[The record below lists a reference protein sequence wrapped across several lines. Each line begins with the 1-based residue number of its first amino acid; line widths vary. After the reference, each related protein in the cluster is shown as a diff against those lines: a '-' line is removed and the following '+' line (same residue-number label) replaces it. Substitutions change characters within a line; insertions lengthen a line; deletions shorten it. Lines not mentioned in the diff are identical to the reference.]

1 MLRKMLYLLTILSI
15 SIFLIV
21 GCSNSQKKQN
31 TDKNKEISTQ
41 EDSQD
46 VDNSKDT
53 SNVTVSDGTDSPSNK
68 DTLNNDNEKLDV
80 SSLDNTALDWFYIP
94 NTKHQTPEV
103 NTDIKFNFSDYNA
116 IYNGPIKDGQK
127 TLYLTFDEGYEN
139 GYTSKILDV
148 LKQNKVNAVFFV
160 TSPYI
165 KENKNLIKRM
175 VAEGH
180 IVGSHSKTHPSMS
193 TKTGNLKNF
202 NDEFEDVE
210 KLYKDLTGKN
220 IVKFFRPPMGKYS
233 EKSLAM
239 TKNLGYKTI
248 FWSFAYRDWDTE
260 KQPSREEAKKKIMDN
275 LHDGSILLLHAV
287 SKTSTEI
294 LSDFISDA
302 RKLGYNFELLNY

>member
-68 DTLNNDNEKLDV
+68 DAVNNDNEKLDV

-148 LKQNKVNAVFFV
+148 LKQNKVKAVFFV

-193 TKTGNLKNF
+193 TKTGNLKSF

-210 KLYKDLTGKN
+210 KLYKNLTGKN

>member
-1 MLRKMLYLLTILSI
+1 MLRKILYSLTILSI
-15 SIFLIV
+15 SIFFIV

-31 TDKNKEISTQ
+31 TDQNKEISAQ
-41 EDSQD
+41 EDSQNS
-46 VDNSKDT
+46 DNSKDT
-53 SNVTVSDGTDSPSNK
+53 SSVTVSDGTDSSSNK
-68 DTLNNDNEKLDV
+68 DTVNNDNEKLDV

-94 NTKHQTPEV
+94 NTKHKTPEV
-103 NTDIKFNFSDYNA
+103 NTDIKFNFSDYSA

-148 LKQNKVNAVFFV
+148 LKQNKVKAVFFV

-165 KENKNLIKRM
+165 KENKDLIKRM
-175 VAEGH
+175 VKEGH
-180 IVGSHSKTHPSMS
+180 IVGSHSKTHPSMP
-193 TKTGNLKNF
+193 TKTGNLKGF

-260 KQPSREEAKKKIMDN
+260 KQPSHDEAKKKIMDN

>member
-1 MLRKMLYLLTILSI
+1 MLRKILYLLTILSI
-15 SIFLIV
+15 SIFFIV

-31 TDKNKEISTQ
+31 TDQNKEILSQ
-41 EDSQD
+41 EDSQNS
-46 VDNSKDT
+46 DNSKDT
-53 SNVTVSDGTDSPSNK
+53 SSVTVSDGTDSSSNK
-68 DTLNNDNEKLDV
+68 DTVNNDNKKLDV

-94 NTKHQTPEV
+94 NTKHKTPEV
-103 NTDIKFNFSDYNA
+103 NTDIKFNFSDYSA

-148 LKQNKVNAVFFV
+148 LKQNKIKAVFFV

-165 KENKNLIKRM
+165 KENKDLIKRM
-175 VAEGH
+175 LKEGH
-180 IVGSHSKTHPSMS
+180 IVGSHSKTHPSMP
-193 TKTGNLKNF
+193 TKTGNLKGF
-202 NDEFEDVE
+202 NNEFEDVE

-220 IVKFFRPPMGKYS
+220 IVKFLRPPMGKYS

-260 KQPSREEAKKKIMDN
+260 KQPSHDEAKKKIMDN

-287 SKTSTEI
+287 SQTSTEI

>member
-148 LKQNKVNAVFFV
+148 LKQNKVKAVFFV

-193 TKTGNLKNF
+193 TKTGNLKSF

-302 RKLGYNFELLNY
+302 RRLGYNFELLNY

>member
-1 MLRKMLYLLTILSI
+1 MLRKILYVLTILSI
-15 SIFLIV
+15 SIFFVV

-31 TDKNKEISTQ
+31 TEQNKEISTQ
-41 EDSQD
+41 GDSQNAD
-46 VDNSKDT
+46 DSKNT

-68 DTLNNDNEKLDV
+68 NTVNNDNEKLDV

-148 LKQNKVNAVFFV
+148 LKKNKVKAIFFV

-165 KENKNLIKRM
+165 KENKDLIRRM

-180 IVGSHSKTHPSMS
+180 IVGSHSKTHPSMP
-193 TKTGNLKNF
+193 TKTSNLESF

-210 KLYKDLTGKN
+210 KLYKELTGKN

-260 KQPSREEAKKKIMDN
+260 KQPSHEEAKKKIMDN

>member
-1 MLRKMLYLLTILSI
+1 MLRKILYLLTILSI
-15 SIFLIV
+15 SIFFIV

-31 TDKNKEISTQ
+31 TDQNKEILSQ
-41 EDSQD
+41 EDSQNS
-46 VDNSKDT
+46 DNSKDT
-53 SNVTVSDGTDSPSNK
+53 SSVTVSDGTDSSSNK
-68 DTLNNDNEKLDV
+68 DTVNNDNKKLDV

-94 NTKHQTPEV
+94 NTKHKTPEV
-103 NTDIKFNFSDYNA
+103 NTDIKFNFSDYSA

-148 LKQNKVNAVFFV
+148 LKQNKIKAVFFV

-165 KENKNLIKRM
+165 KENKDLIKRM
-175 VAEGH
+175 VKEGH
-180 IVGSHSKTHPSMS
+180 IVGSHSKTHPSMP
-193 TKTGNLKNF
+193 TKTGNLKGF
-202 NDEFEDVE
+202 NNEFEDVE

-260 KQPSREEAKKKIMDN
+260 KQPSHDEAKKKIMDN

-287 SKTSTEI
+287 SQTSTEI

>member
-1 MLRKMLYLLTILSI
+1 MLRKILYLLTILSI
-15 SIFLIV
+15 SIFFIV

-31 TDKNKEISTQ
+31 TGQNKEIPSQ
-41 EDSQD
+41 EDSQN
-46 VDNSKDT
+46 VDNSKDI
-53 SNVTVSDGTDSPSNK
+53 SSVTVSDGTDNPSNK
-68 DTLNNDNEKLDV
+68 DILDNDNEELDV

-94 NTKHQTPEV
+94 NAIHQTPEV

-116 IYNGPIKDGQK
+116 IYNGPIKDNQK

-148 LKQNKVNAVFFV
+148 LKQNKIKAVFFV

-165 KENKNLIKRM
+165 KENKDLIKRM
-175 VAEGH
+175 VKEGH
-180 IVGSHSKTHPSMS
+180 IVGSHSKTHPSMP
-193 TKTGNLKNF
+193 TKTGNLKGF
-202 NDEFEDVE
+202 NNEFEDVE

-260 KQPSREEAKKKIMDN
+260 KQPSHDEAKKKIMDN

-287 SKTSTEI
+287 SQTSTEI

>member
-1 MLRKMLYLLTILSI
+1 MLRKILYLLTILSI
-15 SIFLIV
+15 SIFFIV

-31 TDKNKEISTQ
+31 TDQNKEILSQ
-41 EDSQD
+41 EDSQN

-53 SNVTVSDGTDSPSNK
+53 SSVTVSDGTDSSSNK
-68 DTLNNDNEKLDV
+68 DTANNDNEKLDV

-94 NTKHQTPEV
+94 NTKHQAPEV

-116 IYNGPIKDGQK
+116 IYNGPIKDNQK

-148 LKQNKVNAVFFV
+148 LKQNKVKSIFFV

-165 KENKNLIKRM
+165 KENKDLIKRM
-175 VAEGH
+175 VKEGH
-180 IVGSHSKTHPSMS
+180 IVGTHSKTHPSMP

>member
-53 SNVTVSDGTDSPSNK
+53 SNVTVSDGTDSPSNE

-148 LKQNKVNAVFFV
+148 LKQNKVKAVFFV

-193 TKTGNLKNF
+193 TKTGNLKSF

-260 KQPSREEAKKKIMDN
+260 KQPSCEEAKKKIMDN

>member
-1 MLRKMLYLLTILSI
+1 MLRKILYSLTILSI
-15 SIFLIV
+15 SIFFIV

-31 TDKNKEISTQ
+31 TDQNKEISAQ
-41 EDSQD
+41 EDSQNS
-46 VDNSKDT
+46 DNSKDT
-53 SNVTVSDGTDSPSNK
+53 SSVTVSDGTDSPSNK
-68 DTLNNDNEKLDV
+68 DTVDNDNEKLDV

-94 NTKHQTPEV
+94 NTKHKTPEV
-103 NTDIKFNFSDYNA
+103 NTDIKFNFSDYSA

-148 LKQNKVNAVFFV
+148 LKQNKVKAVFFV

-165 KENKNLIKRM
+165 KENKDLIKRM
-175 VAEGH
+175 VKEGH
-180 IVGSHSKTHPSMS
+180 IVGSHSKTHPSMP
-193 TKTGNLKNF
+193 TKTGNLKSF

-210 KLYKDLTGKN
+210 KLYKDLTEKN

-260 KQPSREEAKKKIMDN
+260 KQPSHDEAKKKIMDN